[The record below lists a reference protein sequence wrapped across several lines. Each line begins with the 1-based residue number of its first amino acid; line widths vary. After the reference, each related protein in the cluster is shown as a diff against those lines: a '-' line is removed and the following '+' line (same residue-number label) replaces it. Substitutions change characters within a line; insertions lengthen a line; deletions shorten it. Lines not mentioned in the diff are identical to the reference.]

1 MNEIFEIQVTE
12 NMEEQ
17 FKKIAYTLINNYYLL
32 IDNAKFQLV
41 DIEFYLKDEKNIH
54 NDIFTHCNDMQKTK
68 FQWYLHRKSQKID
81 NTITNGTRKGID
93 FTFGSESYYAG
104 MLIRAI
110 RSEDKCLSEGPSLCV
125 DRIMNRLNVTTLEEL
140 SKKIENKSHLNT
152 PLKFEKKD
160 KNSDYFIYFG
170 KRYGLGD
177 TKQSDYLNR
186 HYRFIL
192 IDKNTKGIKD
202 KLLMAKNAISQR
214 DIEAIQ
220 EDLGYKAK
228 LT

>member
-1 MNEIFEIQVTE
+1 
-12 NMEEQ
+12 MEEQ
-17 FKKIAYTLINNYYLL
+17 FKKIADTLINNYYLL
-32 IDNAKFQLV
+32 IDNEKFQLV
-41 DIEFYLKDEKNIH
+41 DIEFYLKDNQNIH
-54 NDIFTHCNDMQKTK
+54 DDIFTHCNDRQKTK
-68 FQWYLHRKSQKID
+68 LQWYLHRKGQKID
-81 NTITNGTRKGID
+81 DTITNGTRKGID

-125 DRIMNRLNVTTLEEL
+125 DRIMNRLDVTTLEEL
-140 SKKIENKSHLNT
+140 SKKIENKHFSET
-152 PLKFEKKD
+152 QLKFEEKN
-160 KNSDYFIYFG
+160 KNSDYFVYSG
-170 KRYGLGD
+170 NRYGLGN
-177 TKQSDYLNR
+177 KNSDYLNR

-202 KLLMAKNAISQR
+202 KLIMAKNALNER